1 MSAEYKNSVWQWET
15 LIQLKSGQA
24 YVDPVFLEMK
34 PHPIRIASS
43 GHWDK
48 TNDSIEIIDLQY
60 SQDHV
65 VTGSGH
71 LSLEDNA
78 VTTLDMTISDSDLN
92 LLFSI
97 WAQPFLVGNVNHDLA
112 LEGRAS
118 IHYSQEEDDYQ
129 FTIQFQDTFIAEQND
144 KFSFDDVNGTLSW
157 TNTVQVLPLE
167 IKWNQAYVYDIP
179 LGKTELYA
187 ITSHSTVALTEK
199 WSLPILDGELTISDL
214 TLDRQDPTDMHWS
227 FSGSLTPISMQSLS
241 TTLGWPEMSGKLSG
255 MIPRVSFQDDTVT
268 VDGALMIK
276 VFDGTTVMRNLRLVN
291 PLGTLPQLYADI
303 DMRALDL
310 ETLTSTFNVGKIT
323 GKLDGDIHEL
333 RLSNWKPVHFNAQFN
348 TPEGD
353 KSRRRISQRA
363 VDNLSQV
370 GGGATG
376 VLSRSFLRFFED
388 FSYQALGL
396 GCALNNDVCVMSGV
410 GESDTGY
417 YIVKGGGLP
426 PRINVVGYTRRVGWS
441 DLIERLK
448 SIQNSEGPVIQ

>member
-1 MSAEYKNSVWQWET
+1 
-15 LIQLKSGQA
+15 
-24 YVDPVFLEMK
+24 
-34 PHPIRIASS
+34 
-43 GHWDK
+43 
-48 TNDSIEIIDLQY
+48 
-60 SQDHV
+60 
-65 VTGSGH
+65 
-71 LSLEDNA
+71 
-78 VTTLDMTISDSDLN
+78 
-92 LLFSI
+92 
-97 WAQPFLVGNVNHDLA
+97 
-112 LEGRAS
+112 
-118 IHYSQEEDDYQ
+118 
-129 FTIQFQDTFIAEQND
+129 
-144 KFSFDDVNGTLSW
+144 
-157 TNTVQVLPLE
+157 
-167 IKWNQAYVYDIP
+167 
-179 LGKTELYA
+179 
-187 ITSHSTVALTEK
+187 
-199 WSLPILDGELTISDL
+199 
-214 TLDRQDPTDMHWS
+214 
-227 FSGSLTPISMQSLS
+227 
-241 TTLGWPEMSGKLSG
+241 
-255 MIPRVSFQDDTVT
+255 
-268 VDGALMIK
+268 
-276 VFDGTTVMRNLRLVN
+276 
-291 PLGTLPQLYADI
+291 
-303 DMRALDL
+303 MRALDL